1 MSLGGAT
8 FVPDLKEMAS
18 KVDFLSLHCPLTTQ
32 TRHMINS
39 QVLEAMKPSAI
50 LVNAAR
56 GPVVEEKALYKALK
70 QKSILTTG
78 LDVFEHEPPD
88 SANPLLEL
96 DNITI
101 TPHFAAFTEEGRR
114 RMGVTAAK
122 DILRVLKG
130 DAPVYP
136 VKPQPWD

>member
-1 MSLGGAT
+1 MLTRSIEIET
-8 FVPDLKEMAS
+8 NSVVP
-18 KVDFLSLHCPLTTQ
+18 
-32 TRHMINS
+32 
-39 QVLEAMKPSAI
+39 
-50 LVNAAR
+50 
-56 GPVVEEKALYKALK
+56 
-70 QKSILTTG
+70 TG
-78 LDVFEHEPPD
+78 LDVFEHEPPY

-96 DNITI
+96 DIVTI